1 MFDRHP
7 NTGDFCQRTWSPWEQ
22 ILLLSCQDVFLSIC
36 QMRTVR
42 PLRNPPII
50 IHGFRAFF
58 ITATQ
63 LWTRIQKMWWGI
75 RFKSVQQS
83 CRFCHVNVLSP
94 SWRKHATFRQSHLW
108 PATVCGGIEREEGA
122 EVGVCKGD
130 LRRQPPPSS
139 PHRLNCWIDL
149 SLPYRGGH
157 KGKWCEILGI
167 IAGIKLM

>member
-83 CRFCHVNVLSP
+83 CRFCTLTCKCTFSKLEKTCDIPPESP
-94 SWRKHATFRQSHLW
+94 LTCNRLWRHW
-108 PATVCGGIEREEGA
+108 EGGGGGGRGVQRWFEETTSP
-122 EVGVCKGD
+122 
-130 LRRQPPPSS
+130 LLPPPS
-139 PHRLNCWIDL
+139 
-149 SLPYRGGH
+149 
-157 KGKWCEILGI
+157 
-167 IAGIKLM
+167 